1 LHDSALR
8 LGRFLAKSQAPEP
21 KDQGNSKLKSF
32 FEWEAVWIRRGLA
45 QTPLQILRNAR
56 PQAMVEHFVPWQR
69 RTPKGFARHGGQAEQ
84 ALRRLDEKV
93 IIAFESGM
101 DWDLR

>member
-32 FEWEAVWIRRGLA
+32 FEWETVWIRRGLA

>member
-1 LHDSALR
+1 
-8 LGRFLAKSQAPEP
+8 
-21 KDQGNSKLKSF
+21 
-32 FEWEAVWIRRGLA
+32 
-45 QTPLQILRNAR
+45 
-56 PQAMVEHFVPWQR
+56 MVEHFVPWQR

-84 ALRRLDEKV
+84 ALRRLGEKV